1 MRKVKQLSQSAQLKA
16 VGQRCTSVYWG
27 LKAYPVEIEGH
38 CYLGEI
44 FRVGAWLVHVES
56 PGKLAL

>member
-27 LKAYPVEIEGH
+27 LKASPVEVEVH
-38 CYLGEI
+38 CYLAVKSLE
-44 FRVGAWLVHVES
+44 LVHVES
-56 PGKLAL
+56 PGQLAL